1 LGIWKDFTE
10 LEENLSMPELTVIL
24 KATRDKEHETR
35 KFDAAIQGIDLDSA
49 TSQEEDPWE
58 KLKAKVASGGKATD
72 SKDILSLQGVNAAQA
87 GFGIGHGLDWEDLTI
102 TVPIEPE
109 EGGENN

>member
-1 LGIWKDFTE
+1 
-10 LEENLSMPELTVIL
+10 MPELSAIL
-24 KATRDKEHETR
+24 KATRDKDHEAR
-35 KFDAAIQGIDLDSA
+35 KFSAAIQGIDLDAA

-72 SKDILSLQGVNAAQA
+72 SKDILALQGTAAAQA
-87 GFGIGHGLDWEDLTI
+87 GFGIGMGLDFEDLTI